1 MLIDIGSI
9 DLSCDSETQMTILI
23 SRIYESYE
31 STIHGRPSRPLPSI
45 VLRRIGSVQGIR
57 KRLLRHNPA
66 RRRPRWVQ
74 LGYSQQAWNTRT
86 PRKWIT
92 EGPRT
97 LDTDFCPP
105 KSGIEKGLDH
115 FKSYCQSNKPDSR
128 LEERQVWT
136 EELN

>member
-97 LDTDFCPP
+97 LDTDFSPLVLP
-105 KSGIEKGLDH
+105 TKKW
-115 FKSYCQSNKPDSR
+115 YR
-128 LEERQVWT
+128 ERA
-136 EELN
+136 